1 MRTCNLSCDFVWMK
15 NLSPELREGKT
26 LKVFDSLL
34 LRKIFV
40 PQEEKV
46 RDMVRR
52 VIRRFIF
59 CTPNQLLRFQ

>member
-1 MRTCNLSCDFVWMK
+1 MQ

-40 PQEEKV
+40 PKEEEV
-46 RDMVRR
+46 GDMVRR
-52 VIRRFIF
+52 ILERFIF
-59 CTPNQLLRFQ
+59 CTPHQLLQFQ